1 MRVAQFAPNFVRRN
15 RRWILLRRTYHEGW
29 TTAIKRYVLWSKI
42 LRTRPFPVKPIES
55 GAPVEVHLLC
65 CEFDYLSAIWALKS
79 FYYFARVRFPLAIH
93 LQGWVPRRI
102 IRRLRRHFP
111 GARIITQPEAD
122 TLVNDWLIS
131 RRLERLRTL
140 RRENFMMQ
148 KLVDFLLMCHAARL
162 LILDSDVLFF
172 ATPHHLLDAAHSTPN
187 AAFFQLDPAD
197 NYNISAEQA
206 LERFGIQLKPRINA
220 GLALVPRDEVDLVRC
235 EELAS
240 DNDVAR
246 SNGLVEQTL
255 WALLTSERIPVRH
268 LPDSYLISLDPCC
281 DVRDLIA
288 RHYAGPSRPLFT
300 SEGVRAL
307 IEAGFLKKV
316 NGQGQH

>member
-1 MRVAQFAPNFVRRN
+1 MRLAQIAPSFIRRD

-29 TTAIKRYVLWSKI
+29 TTAIKRYALWSKI
-42 LRTRPFPVKPIES
+42 LGTRPFPVEPIGS
-55 GAPVEVHLLC
+55 GSPVEVHLLC

-79 FYYFARVRFPLAIH
+79 FYHFARVRFPLAIH
-93 LQGWVPRRI
+93 LQGRVPRRI
-102 IRRLRRHFP
+102 IGRLRRHFP

-122 TLVNDWLIS
+122 TLVNEWLIS

-148 KLVDFLLMCHAARL
+148 KLVDFRLTCHATWL

-172 ATPHHLLDAAHSTPN
+172 ATPRHLLDAVHCTRN
-187 AAFFQLDPAD
+187 AAFFQRDPVD

-206 LERFGIQLKPRINA
+206 LERFGIRLKPRINA

-240 DNDVAR
+240 DKDVVR
-246 SNGLVEQTL
+246 HNGLVEQTL
-255 WALLTSERIPVRH
+255 WALLASERIVVRH
-268 LPDSYLISLDPCC
+268 LPDSYLISLDPCR

-307 IEAGFLKKV
+307 IDVGFLKKA